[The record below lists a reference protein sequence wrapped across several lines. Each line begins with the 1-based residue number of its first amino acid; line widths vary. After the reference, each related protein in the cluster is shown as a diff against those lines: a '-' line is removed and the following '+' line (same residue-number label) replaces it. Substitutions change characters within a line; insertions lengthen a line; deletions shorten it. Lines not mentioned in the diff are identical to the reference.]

1 VDLSETDFKD
11 TEQASLEALVIDDPV
26 VERIKHM
33 DLDRTT
39 PMDALSELKEIQDKI
54 KQRER

>member
-1 VDLSETDFKD
+1 MDLSEAEFED
-11 TEQASLEALVIDDPV
+11 TEQASLEALVIDDPL

-39 PMDALSELKEIQDKI
+39 PMDALTELKEIQDEI
-54 KQRER
+54 KRRER